1 MLSLPGLMGLLT
13 LLMSSVA
20 RPVPTVPGSPLSDRE
35 YRLFFNNVNPPW
47 KAELACLLRQV
58 YGCNSPPILQMDED
72 ENHGRVPKG
81 PVCSEFPEEPWFET
95 FCHFAQYRCFQRQ
108 FYVKRIP
115 CLNSSLQNQLLPT
128 EQPDAVGSW
137 AEGDSF
143 PTEEVQVSD
152 SATDDLLHTNVYTL
166 LKYAYALSKQE
177 PLPKQLLQDVAMA
190 TTTGTPGWPQP
201 PHDKRPPMLTLTP
214 QVQTVPT
221 SLPPGLG
228 SPPSEEQT
236 WEQRLKNSV
245 WQLIHVALSLDAS
258 MDTEGSSPDLG
269 TNLEPESTEDGV
281 QEAVP
286 RGSLLALQND
296 EAVMIL
302 CFSMLE
308 GNCLS
313 SLMTQAW
320 KEMEERIFGFGDSV
334 CDSFGRRHM
343 DLCPDCAFCSLKR
356 DQCLNMKTLNR
367 VHCDTGSFLTYI
379 NPQISA
385 QLQAVSN
392 ETSSLEHHGMQFFKG
407 QTVQYWCS
415 QMATKSCDDPRVT
428 LWLKAEYA
436 AFQGGDSPSKI
447 CDSDGV
453 QHPSYCAFK
462 CHQCLQLTV
471 YNRKVSHLDC
481 QKNKIYR
488 VLSEMEG
495 EEEVLLWRQRF
506 LSFTTE

>member
-1 MLSLPGLMGLLT
+1 GLLT

-47 KAELACLLRQV
+47 KAELACLLRQI

-72 ENHGRVPKG
+72 ENRGRVPKG
-81 PVCSEFPEEPWFET
+81 PVCSELPEEPWFET
-95 FCHFAQYRCFQRQ
+95 FCHFAQYRCFKRQ
-108 FYVKRIP
+108 FYVK
-115 CLNSSLQNQLLPT
+115 
-128 EQPDAVGSW
+128 VGSL
-137 AEGDSF
+137 A
-143 PTEEVQVSD
+143 
-152 SATDDLLHTNVYTL
+152 A
-166 LKYAYALSKQE
+166 
-177 PLPKQLLQDVAMA
+177 
-190 TTTGTPGWPQP
+190 GTPRLPQP
-201 PHDKRPPMLTLTP
+201 PRDKRLPWPTLTP

-221 SLPPGLG
+221 SLPPRLG

-269 TNLEPESTEDGV
+269 NNLEPESTEDGV

-286 RGSLLALQND
+286 RGSRPLTNISSLCSQMGKTRQRLLRAPGKVLQAVLLVQSLSCAPECTHTPSPSPHSLHVTPACTVCRDPCFSLQFGQVLLALQNN

-302 CFSMLE
+302 CFSVLE

-313 SLMTQAW
+313 SMMTQAW

-334 CDSFGRRHM
+334 CDSFGRRHV

-356 DQCLNMKTLNR
+356 EQCQNMKTLNR
-367 VHCDTGSFLTYI
+367 VRCDTGNFLTYI

-385 QLQAVSN
+385 QNQAASN
-392 ETSSLEHHGMQFFKG
+392 KSSSLEHHGMQFFKG
-407 QTVQYWCS
+407 QTMQYWCS
-415 QMATKSCDDPRVT
+415 QMATNSCDDPRVT
-428 LWLKAEYA
+428 LWLKAEDA
-436 AFQGGDSPSKI
+436 AFQDGDSPSKI

-471 YNRKVSHLDC
+471 YNRKVSRLVC

-495 EEEVLLWRQRF
+495 EEEVSLWRQRF
-506 LSFTTE
+506 LS